1 MLFNLYCSPV
11 DYLSKVIPFLS
22 LAALKKW
29 KDISNELHETTVTLK
44 NEFQETTLAATL
56 NFGAANSTDEKTS
69 LIPEPETDEIMEIKE
84 FDNSHEIS
92 YNEFPTYLSDCPTSA
107 Y

>member
-1 MLFNLYCSPV
+1 MR
-11 DYLSKVIPFLS
+11 
-22 LAALKKW
+22 KW
-29 KDISNELHETTVTLK
+29 KDLSNELHETTVTLK
-44 NEFQETTLAATL
+44 NEFQETSLAATL
-56 NFGAANSTDEKTS
+56 NLGAQTTTDEKIS
-69 LIPEPETDEIMEIKE
+69 LIEEPEEDEIMEIKE